1 GCGDGHFHRHYHHRY
16 LDNSRADD
24 YIYYCFFPQLVNME
38 QAYRSSNHTNLQ
50 IAFDT
55 AQPHYGIAKL
65 IDSEDVDNDNPD
77 EKSQLITN
85 LTDIQKRIDNALNSC
100 RSLCTITQ
108 PNNPHPDVIQLI
120 DRLEFLNRRVNDLNI
135 HLGHLNSDNIRH
147 TTKQQRLS
155 GPSPSHKLSSP
166 TTAATTRIVDSPIVV
181 QNKNNVDLVEY
192 LNSCLNLVKQK
203 QNTTDRFDLGS
214 DLPSTITDIE
224 QCGKLSN
231 VSGIVL
237 CLIQMIY

>member
-1 GCGDGHFHRHYHHRY
+1 MAAIDFELQNLHLNKPQPDINSISLTWKKLEDSMEYIENELTTMLNRY
-16 LDNSRADD
+16 DRLKPEIER
-24 YIYYCFFPQLVNME
+24 
-38 QAYRSSNHTNLQ
+38 
-50 IAFDT
+50 
-55 AQPHYGIAKL
+55 
-65 IDSEDVDNDNPD
+65 
-77 EKSQLITN
+77 QLITN